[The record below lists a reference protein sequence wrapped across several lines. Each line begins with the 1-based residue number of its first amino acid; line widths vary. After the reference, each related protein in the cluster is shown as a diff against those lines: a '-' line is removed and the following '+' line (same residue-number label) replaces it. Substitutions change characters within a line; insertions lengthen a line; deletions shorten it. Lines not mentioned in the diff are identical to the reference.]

1 VKAPV
6 REVFTS
12 VQGEGPYVGYRQL
25 FLRFPKCNLNCVYCD
40 TPRDWEND
48 KSCHV
53 ETSPGSGEFEEIP
66 NPLSASKVL
75 DIIAGQKRL
84 HSVSLTGG
92 EPLLYAPFIKELKG
106 AHSPLY
112 LETNMTLPEG
122 AREVKDV
129 VRYVSGDFKLQG
141 QCDFKGQYEKY
152 FNATAHSFSILRK
165 TSFRDCFCKIIVTA
179 DLDREDF
186 THAVEQIKGCIST
199 LILQPVTPCGEA
211 RAASPQET
219 LELQEKAMDLV
230 EDVRII
236 PQTHK
241 LWGCL

>member
-1 VKAPV
+1 MKAPV
-6 REVFTS
+6 REAFVS

-25 FLRFPKCNLNCVYCD
+25 FIRFPKCNLNCVYCD

-53 ETSPGSGEFEEIP
+53 ETSSGSGEFEEMP
-66 NPLSASKVL
+66 NPLSTATVL
-75 DIIAGQKRL
+75 DLIAAQKHI

-92 EPLLYAPFIKELKG
+92 EPLLYAPFIKELKS

-186 THAVEQIKGCIST
+186 THAIEQVKGTIST

-211 RAASPQET
+211 RAVSPQET
-219 LELQEKAMDLV
+219 LKLQEKAMDLV
-230 EDVRII
+230 EDVRVI

>member
-1 VKAPV
+1 V
-6 REVFTS
+6 S

-25 FLRFPKCNLNCVYCD
+25 FLRFPKCNLNCIYCD
-40 TPRDWEND
+40 TPREWEND

-53 ETSPGSGEFEEIP
+53 ETPPGSGKFEEIP

-75 DIIAGQKRL
+75 SLIDAQKRI
-84 HSVSLTGG
+84 HSVALTGG

-106 AHSPLY
+106 SRSPLY
-112 LETNMTLPEG
+112 LESNMTLPEG
-122 AREVKDV
+122 AKEVKDV
-129 VRYVSGDFKLQG
+129 VRYVSGDFKLDG

-179 DLDREDF
+179 DLNREDF
-186 THAVEQIKGCIST
+186 THALEQIKGTIST
-199 LILQPVTPCGEA
+199 LILQPVTPVAGA

-219 LELQEKAMDLV
+219 LKLQEKAMDLV
-230 EDVRII
+230 EDVRVI

>member
-1 VKAPV
+1 MFV
-6 REVFTS
+6 S

-25 FLRFPKCNLNCVYCD
+25 FVRFPKCNLNCIYCD
-40 TPRDWEND
+40 TPKEWENE
-48 KSCHV
+48 KKCHV
-53 ETSPGSGEFEEIP
+53 EKAPGSGEFDEID
-66 NPLSASKVL
+66 NPLSVAQVM
-75 DIIAGQKRL
+75 DIIAAQKRI

-106 AHSPLY
+106 ARAPLY
-112 LETNMTLPEG
+112 LESNMTLPEG
-122 AREVKDV
+122 AKEVKDV
-129 VRYVSGDFKLQG
+129 VRYVSGDFKLEG

-152 FNATAHSFSILRK
+152 FNATVRSFSILRK
-165 TSFRDCFCKIIVTA
+165 TSFRDCFCKVIVTEG
-179 DLDREDF
+179 LDSEDMM
-186 THAVEQIKGCIST
+186 HALDQIKGSIST

-211 RAASPQET
+211 RAASPQQA
-219 LELQEKAMDLV
+219 LMLQDMAMDLI

>member
-1 VKAPV
+1 MKAPV
-6 REVFTS
+6 REAFVS

-40 TPRDWEND
+40 TPREWEND
-48 KSCHV
+48 KACHA
-53 ETSPGSGEFEEIP
+53 ETSPGSGEFKEIP
-66 NPLSASKVL
+66 NPMSTTAVL
-75 DIIAGQKRL
+75 DLIAAQKHI

-92 EPLLYAPFIKELKG
+92 EPLLYASFIKELKG
-106 AHSPLY
+106 ARFPLY
-112 LETNMTLPEG
+112 LETNMTLPDG
-122 AREVKDV
+122 AKEVKDV
-129 VRYVSGDFKLQG
+129 VRYVSGDFKLDG

-152 FNATAHSFSILRK
+152 FNATARSFSILRK

-186 THAVEQIKGCIST
+186 SHALEQVKGTIST
-199 LILQPVTPCGEA
+199 LILQPVTPAGEA
-211 RAASPQET
+211 RAASPKDI
-219 LELQEKAMDLV
+219 LDLQTKAMELV